1 MLERFHVPHDEE
13 IRIEYSD
20 LRRLS
25 IEILKKSGM
34 NQKHAE
40 IALIL
45 TEFQIC

>member
-34 NQKHAE
+34 NQKHSTIFVVMAG
-40 IALIL
+40 
-45 TEFQIC
+45 